1 MRHKPAGFLLPSMA
15 LSLTSILAF
24 SLMFA
29 AALLV
34 QSGCGSSSSDVTS
47 AGVSSSATEAVTTP
61 AATTRTDMVS
71 TQTVTVEQ
79 PASFGTGSAAPQTVG
94 TLIDGLQLSDIRWSD
109 HGDYFR
115 IVFEMTTTDG
125 KQVTEVPHANAT
137 MSADG
142 KQVSVILGG
151 IRGLG
156 NNADVTTANLSVGDA
171 VVVSMQRVP
180 SGDDQALI
188 YNINLA
194 KASTYTLSGLDSP
207 GRIVVDITK

>member
-1 MRHKPAGFLLPSMA
+1 MRFKPAGFLPQSLA
-15 LSLTSILAF
+15 LSLASILAF
-24 SLMFA
+24 SLVLA
-29 AALLV
+29 AALFV
-34 QSGCGSSSSDVTS
+34 QLGCGSSSSDVTS
-47 AGVSSSATEAVTTP
+47 AGGSGSATEAVTTP
-61 AATTRTDMVS
+61 SAARTDTVS
-71 TQTVTVEQ
+71 TQAVTGEQ
-79 PASFGTGSAAPQTVG
+79 PAPFGTGSTSPQAVG

-109 HGDYFR
+109 HGNYFR
-115 IVFEMTTTDG
+115 IVFEMTATDG

-156 NNADVTTANLSVGDA
+156 SNANVATANLSVGDT
-171 VVVSMQRVP
+171 VVASMQRIP

-194 KASTYTLSGLDSP
+194 KASTYSLSGLDSP
-207 GRIVVDITK
+207 GRIVVDIMK